1 MTSCIRRSLLSVILA
16 ALSRR
21 LVKTFPKVVWQK
33 MRGIEKITL
42 PNVCQP
48 TKFHKREKTRI
59 ISRREKSDLRLEKTW
74 WIGAMSLEIKFIKYP
89 EGLSARI
96 WLGTFRICKKRKKH
110 KMINDKMNFN
120 FEFCPLITRAK
131 KANLYF
137 KNLSCMAE
145 YWVGWYKEEE
155 GFYELKGGSE
165 MIQKN
170 SFGIGKG
177 LWCSS
182 KEMWIKVVQLQQN
195 KIDDNF
201 TTLEYGNIMF
211 SPSSTTVS
219 REFGWCLTTSVY
231 KKPMHTDQFLT

>member
-33 MRGIEKITL
+33 MRGIEKITR

-89 EGLSARI
+89 EVLSARI
-96 WLGTFRICKKRKKH
+96 WWRAFRICKKRKKN

-120 FEFCPLITRAK
+120 FEFCPLITQK
-131 KANLYF
+131 KQIYILKISGVWLNTGLGGIRKRKDF
-137 KNLSCMAE
+137 TSWRVDQK
-145 YWVGWYKEEE
+145 WYR
-155 GFYELKGGSE
+155 
-165 MIQKN
+165 
-170 SFGIGKG
+170 
-177 LWCSS
+177 
-182 KEMWIKVVQLQQN
+182 
-195 KIDDNF
+195 KIV
-201 TTLEYGNIMF
+201 LE
-211 SPSSTTVS
+211 
-219 REFGWCLTTSVY
+219 
-231 KKPMHTDQFLT
+231 